1 MGRIAEAV
9 HVAPSTVSH
18 HIKELRDAG
27 VIWCLKQGRRVC
39 CGIDAEMLAAVRAVV
54 ERLDA
59 VSEPR
64 PLARLIGAETVT
76 KQAAP
81 NRAATKRAVS
91 NVGTRVKRRTGAT
104 RSAGT
109 KQSAVTTKSRSG
121 TKVLRGV

>member
-39 CGIDAEMLAAVRAVV
+39 CGIDAEMLAAVRAVI

-64 PLARLIGAETVT
+64 PLTRLIGTEVAT
-76 KQAAP
+76 KQAA
-81 NRAATKRAVS
+81 AKRAVS
-91 NVGTRVKRRTGAT
+91 KAGPRGKRRGQAT
-104 RSAGT
+104 RLAGTKRSAGT
-109 KQSAVTTKSRSG
+109 NKARAGS
-121 TKVLRGV
+121 KVVRGD